1 MADFIIKLLLVQEYN
16 IILVICNRITKIIY
30 FVPIT
35 EKTLVK
41 RVVKLFQDNIWKLRG
56 LPESI
61 IIDREA

>member
-61 IIDREA
+61 IIDRKA

>member
-41 RVVKLFQDNIWKLRG
+41 KVVKLFQDNI
-56 LPESI
+56 
-61 IIDREA
+61 